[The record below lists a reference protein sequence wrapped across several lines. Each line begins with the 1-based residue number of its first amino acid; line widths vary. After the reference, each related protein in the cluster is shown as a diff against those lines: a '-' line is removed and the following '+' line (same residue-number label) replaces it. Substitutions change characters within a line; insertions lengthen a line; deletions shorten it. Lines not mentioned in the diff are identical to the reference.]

1 MQTIKEIDQALSRC
15 LSIEEINSLGL
26 ETDTRKGVIK
36 LIEKHNKR
44 IKKSDEL
51 REKYKAMQS
60 FEVST
65 GVLHVAG
72 IDEAGR
78 GPIAGDVVAAAVI
91 LNPDFELFGLND
103 SKQLT
108 ENKRMVFRKYIMD
121 NSTYGIGK
129 VTATEIDQY
138 NIYEA
143 TKIAM
148 KRAVEDLSITPQH
161 LLIDAMEI
169 ESDIPQTKIIKGDA
183 RSVSIAAAS
192 VIAKTERDLDMLRV
206 HELYPVYGFDRHK
219 GYGTKEHIEALNQY
233 GATPHHRKT
242 FEPVTSIIN
251 KNGYID

>member
-108 ENKRMVFRKYIMD
+108 ENKRMAFRKYIMD

-129 VTATEIDQY
+129 VTAAEIDQY

-251 KNGYID
+251 KNGYIN